1 MTLKILNKKFLK
13 FYDKKRFSAWTKHQ
27 KIFQSC
33 IDYKYI
39 RDNEEE
45 IKSICLK
52 RNCKTSFDNVSRI
65 INLYETYLGY
75 IKLRDNLLNQRR
87 SLTNSIK
94 QEISSGN
101 DVLQQ
106 EFIRSA
112 SELKKDI
119 QKVKENIHFTQSE
132 LLQLV
137 LTIPNNIHPLSPIG
151 SEEKAKIMKYINS
164 DKQFFISKPKDHI
177 VIANMLGLIDFDAA
191 TKTSGHAFYFLKN
204 EAALMEI
211 ALINYVL
218 EKAINAGWEFVIPPT
233 IVRSEV
239 VSACGFQPRD
249 DYNDT
254 QIYFLES
261 PNTELKYC
269 LSGTSEIPIAGMEIN
284 KILKGSDLP
293 KKVVGISR
301 VYRSEAGSRGKKSK
315 GLYRV
320 HEFTK
325 AELFAW
331 SDPKN
336 SDQIL
341 EDILKLEEN
350 IIEELGLYGRILD
363 MPTFELGA
371 SAYRKYDIEVWMP
384 GRGIWGEVTSCSNCT
399 DYQTRRLNTRYMA
412 YPGDKLSWPH
422 TLNGTLAAIPRLIIA
437 ILETYQNHDGSI
449 RIPKVLQKYMG
460 GMMNI
465 AVKKKT

>member
-1 MTLKILNKKFLK
+1 MSKV
-13 FYDKKRFSAWTKHQ
+13 YTKHQ
-27 KIFQSC
+27 KISGASV
-33 IDYKYI
+33 DYRHI

-52 RNCKTSFDNVSRI
+52 RNSKISFDNVSRI
-65 INLYETYLGY
+65 IHLYQTYIEY
-75 IKLRDNLLNQRR
+75 AKLRDNLLNQRR
-87 SLTNSIK
+87 SLTNAIK
-94 QEISSGN
+94 HEISSRN
-101 DVLQQ
+101 DALRQ
-106 EFIRSA
+106 EFIRRA
-112 SELKKDI
+112 SEIKKDL

-132 LLQLV
+132 LLQLS

-151 SEEKAKIMKYINS
+151 SQENAKIIKYINS
-164 DKQFFISKPKDHI
+164 DKQSFISKPKDHT
-177 VIANMLGLIDFDAA
+177 VIADMLELIDFDAA
-191 TKTSGHAFYFLKN
+191 SKTSGHAFYFLKN
-204 EAALMEI
+204 EAALMEL

-218 EKAINAGWEFVIPPT
+218 EKAINAGWKFVIPPT

-249 DYNDT
+249 DHNDK
-254 QIYFLES
+254 QIYFLQS
-261 PNTELKYC
+261 SDTELKQC

-293 KKVVGISR
+293 KKVVGFSR
-301 VYRSEAGSRGKKSK
+301 VYRLEAGSRGKKSK

-331 SDPKN
+331 SDPKK
-336 SDQIL
+336 SDIIL
-341 EDILKLEEN
+341 EDILSIEEN

-384 GRGIWGEVTSCSNCT
+384 GRKAWGEVTSCSNCT
-399 DYQTRRLNTRYMA
+399 DYQTKRLNTRYMA

-437 ILETYQNHDGSI
+437 ILETYQNDDGSI
-449 RIPKVLQKYMG
+449 RIPRVLQKYMG
-460 GMMNI
+460 GMTNI
-465 AVKKKT
+465 VIKKKA